1 MRKQVLT
8 SVISLILICALFTSF
23 ALAATLRAS
32 EYISSYKAVISPT
45 GDGEITVECSIN
57 GTGRMKT
64 LGIQSVKIY
73 NANGTNVAT
82 YSYTMDG
89 YEYLMGSD
97 TGRKTASVSHSGIPG
112 RSYYA
117 VVVFYASDGSGSDS
131 RSYTT
136 KAVTA

>member
-1 MRKQVLT
+1 MCKRILT
-8 SVISLILICALFTSF
+8 AAIAIVLICSLFTSF
-23 ALAATLRAS
+23 AFAATLRAS
-32 EYISSYKAVISPT
+32 KYITGYNAVISSN
-45 GDGEITVECSIN
+45 GDGDVTVECSII

-64 LGIQSVKIY
+64 IGIQSVKIY
-73 NANGTNVAT
+73 NVNGTNVAT

-97 TGRKTASVSHSGIPG
+97 TGRKTASVSHSGVPG

-117 VVVFYASDGSGSDS
+117 VVVFYASDGNGSDS